1 MLTIFIPNNNIP
13 EREYI
18 IRTLISE
25 FLGLQHKIVVR
36 DEYSNY
42 SICFNHSELVI
53 QDGLF
58 SRFPEALSYLSG
70 DFLPE
75 NIAYIKNE
83 FTSEN
88 DLPVIYGSKELSV
101 SENRII
107 CGVDIFASSFFM
119 LSRWEEY
126 VNNSRDEHDRFPGN
140 ESIACKNKFLPRPV
154 VNEYV
159 EMLWNMIRKLG
170 YRGQRKKRQ
179 FELAL
184 THDVDSL
191 SYVSYR
197 SLLGD
202 IIKRKN
208 LKLARNNLRYL
219 FSQDPHDT
227 YDFLMTI
234 SENLG
239 VKSRFYFMSTDSKRL
254 YDTGYYLN
262 RKMFSSRIKEIIDR
276 GHIVGFHPGYYT
288 FNDDIRWRYEKRL
301 LQDSVQQE
309 ISEGR
314 QHFLRMDVSKTLLLW
329 ERNNMSIDSTLGY
342 AGREGFRCGTGDL
355 FPVFNFLERKELR
368 LKERPLVIMDGT
380 LRQYQNYNREQ
391 VLEVIQYYITISKKY
406 NSVLTLLF
414 HNSSF
419 YLEWEGY
426 DSIYSQV
433 LGSKSIL

>member
-13 EREYI
+13 ERKYI
-18 IRTLISE
+18 IRALISE
-25 FLGLQHKIVVR
+25 FLGLQHNIVVR
-36 DEYSNY
+36 DEYLNY

-75 NIAYIKNE
+75 NIAFIKNE
-83 FTSEN
+83 FTPEN
-88 DLPVIYGSKELSV
+88 DLPVIYGSNELSV

-126 VNNSRDEHDRFPGN
+126 VNKSRDEHDRFPGN
-140 ESIACKNKFLPRPV
+140 ESIAHKNSFLHRPV

-159 EMLWNMIRKLG
+159 EMLWSMIWKLG
-170 YRGQRKKRQ
+170 YRGERKERK
-179 FELAL
+179 FELTL

-202 IIKRKN
+202 VIKRKN
-208 LKLARNNLRYL
+208 LKLAWGNFKYL
-219 FSQDPHDT
+219 CSQDPHDT

-239 VKSRFYFMSTDSKRL
+239 VKSRFYFMSSDSKRM
-254 YDTGYYLN
+254 YDSGYYLN
-262 RKMFSSRIKEIIDR
+262 RRMFSSKIKEIISR
-276 GHIVGFHPGYYT
+276 GHIIGFHPGYYT
-288 FNDDIRWRYEKRL
+288 FNDDARWKYEKSL
-301 LQDSVQQE
+301 LQDTIQQE
-309 ISEGR
+309 ITEGR
-314 QHFLRMDVSKTLLLW
+314 QHFLRMDVSETLLIW
-329 ERNNMSIDSTLGY
+329 DRNNMRIDSTLGY
-342 AGREGFRCGTGDL
+342 ADREGFRCGTGDIY
-355 FPVFNFLERKELR
+355 PVFNFLERKELGLR
-368 LKERPLVIMDGT
+368 ERPLVVMDGT
-380 LRQYQNYNREQ
+380 LRQYQNYSNEKA
-391 VLEVIQYYITISKKY
+391 LEVLQYYFNISRKY
-406 NSVLTLLF
+406 NSTLTLLF

-419 YLEWEGY
+419 YMEWEGY
-426 DSIYSQV
+426 DSIYRE
-433 LGSKSIL
+433 LLEF

>member
-1 MLTIFIPNNNIP
+1 MLTIYIPNNNIP

-25 FLGLQHKIVVR
+25 FLGLQLNIVVR

-83 FTSEN
+83 FTAEN
-88 DLPVIYGSKELSV
+88 DLPVIYGSNELSV

-126 VNNSRDEHDRFPGN
+126 VNKSRDEHDRFPGN
-140 ESIACKNKFLPRPV
+140 ESIAYKNSFLHRPV

-159 EMLWNMIRKLG
+159 EMLWNFLRKLAYPG
-170 YRGQRKKRQ
+170 ERKERD
-179 FELAL
+179 FELVL

-197 SLLGD
+197 SFLGD
-202 IIKRKN
+202 VVKRRN
-208 LKLARNNLRYL
+208 LRLARDNFKYL
-219 FSQDPHDT
+219 YSQDPHDT

-234 SENLG
+234 SEKVG
-239 VKSRFYFMSTDSKRL
+239 VKSHFYFMSSDSKRVN
-254 YDTGYYLN
+254 DTGYYLN
-262 RKMFSSRIKEIIDR
+262 RRFFNSKLKEIISR

-288 FNDDIRWRYEKRL
+288 FNDDLRWSYEKRL
-301 LQDSVQQE
+301 LEDKVQQE
-309 ISEGR
+309 ITEGR
-314 QHFLRMDVSKTLLLW
+314 QHFLRMDVAKTLLIW
-329 ERNNMSIDSTLGY
+329 ERNNMRIDSTLSY
-342 AGREGFRCGTGDL
+342 ADKEGFRCGTGDIY
-355 FPVFNFLERKELR
+355 PVFSFLERRELSLR
-368 LKERPLVIMDGT
+368 ERPLVIMDGT
-380 LRQYQNYNREQ
+380 MRQYKNYTNEKA
-391 VLEVIQYYITISKKY
+391 LEVIQYYLDISRKY

-419 YLEWEGY
+419 KMEWEGY
-426 DSIYSQV
+426 DSIYSR
-433 LGSKSIL
+433 ILDL